1 MRDTELSYG
10 DARRP
15 KPRGEHKANRG
26 IEATIMAMTEPVE
39 VDRAFRALTTR
50 LAAGLSRGQHVVLWG
65 PRGSGKSALLRAVLP
80 ELRSARCALCATT
93 SSLDDITRTLERA
106 YSEIAT
112 AGLTRRAARSR
123 LWWAADAEPGC
134 LLLDHVT
141 RVPSAMK
148 GWLRRL
154 RGGVVGVTLAVDVDS
169 PRERQRLR
177 EMKVGCLSL
186 RMPPTSSR
194 TLMRLLGHAW
204 SMEPAFAL
212 PTAARRILVRAA
224 RGRPGWIVLCAA
236 LGAQPRYWHQQQ
248 LRVHVLALDTE
259 MHLRAVNLADP
270 KPQFKE

>member
-134 LLLDHVT
+134 ILLDHVT
-141 RVPSAMK
+141 RVRSAMK

-154 RGGVVGVTLAVDVDS
+154 RGGVVGVLLAVDVDS
-169 PRERQRLR
+169 TRERERLR
-177 EMKVGCLSL
+177 GLKIGCTSM
-186 RMPPTSSR
+186 RMPPAGSR
-194 TLMRLLGHAW
+194 ALMRLLTHSWEGRT
-204 SMEPAFAL
+204 AL
-212 PTAARRILVRAA
+212 PLSIPARRALVRSA
-224 RGRPGWIVLCAA
+224 RGRPGWILECAA
-236 LGAQPRYWHQQQ
+236 LAADPRYCLDGQ
-248 LRVHVLALDTE
+248 LRV
-259 MHLRAVNLADP
+259 NLL
-270 KPQFKE
+270 

>member
-1 MRDTELSYG
+1 
-10 DARRP
+10 
-15 KPRGEHKANRG
+15 
-26 IEATIMAMTEPVE
+26 MAMTEPVE

-50 LAAGLSRGQHVVLWG
+50 LATGLSRGQHVVLWG
-65 PRGSGKSALLRAVLP
+65 PRGSGKSTLLRAVLP

-93 SSLDDITRTLERA
+93 SSLDDITRALERA

-112 AGLTRRAARSR
+112 AGMTRRAARSR

-177 EMKVGCLSL
+177 EMKVGSMSL
-186 RMPPTSSR
+186 RMPLTSSR
-194 TLMRLLGHAW
+194 TLMRLLGHTW

-212 PTAARRILVRAA
+212 PTAARRTLVRAA

-259 MHLRAVNLADP
+259 MRLRAVNLADP
-270 KPQFKE
+270 TPQFNG